1 MRAGLALLL
10 VLLGGCGVKGDLAE
24 GRRALDR
31 GDLVTAEAAYRHAL
45 DRAPDEPE
53 ALYGLAW
60 TWHLAG
66 QRDAARG
73 AFQQLVS
80 LHPDSPLGYKGLA
93 TVLLSD
99 GNVAAARAQLEE
111 ARQRAPGDPTL
122 DHSLALVELSAGD
135 GAAALGLFEGLL
147 AKEPER
153 SEFLQGKAEALIR
166 LDRGEDAVPVARAA
180 EEHAT
185 TPKQRVL
192 AQITRARA
200 LLSATGRRV
209 DPKDCSGT
217 APPVFTWLDEADRV
231 LDDAEAAGMDAPE
244 LVETRRMVHRRR
256 AAVDDACPGLRVSGG
271 GG

>member
-1 MRAGLALLL
+1 MRARLALLL
-10 VLLGGCGVKGDLAE
+10 LLLGGCGVKGDLAE

-45 DRAPDEPE
+45 DRAPDDPD

-73 AFQQLVS
+73 AFQQLTQ
-80 LHPDSPLGYKGLA
+80 LHPESPLGHKGLA

-111 ARQRAPGDPTL
+111 ARQRSPGDSTL
-122 DHSLALVELSAGD
+122 DHSLALVELSAGNA
-135 GAAALGLFEGLL
+135 AAALVLFDGLL
-147 AKEPER
+147 TKEPER

-166 LDRGEDAVPVARAA
+166 LDRGQDAVPVASAA
-180 EEHAT
+180 EEHAE

-192 AQITRARA
+192 AQITHARA
-200 LLSATGRRV
+200 LLAATGRRV
-209 DPKDCSGT
+209 DPKDCANT

-231 LDDAEAAGMDAPE
+231 LDEAEASGMDAPE
-244 LVETRRMVHRRR
+244 LVETRRMIHRRR
-256 AAVDDACPGLRVSGG
+256 AAVDDNCPGLRVSGG
-271 GG
+271 AG